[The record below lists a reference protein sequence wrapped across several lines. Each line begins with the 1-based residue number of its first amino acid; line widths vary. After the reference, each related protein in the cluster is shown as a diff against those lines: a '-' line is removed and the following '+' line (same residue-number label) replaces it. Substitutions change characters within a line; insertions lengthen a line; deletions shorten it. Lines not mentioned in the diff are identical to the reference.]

1 MSPKAEAFVER
12 WLSRLGLSHVLPAF
26 ALVIYLI
33 AWNRGIALLYGLF
46 VLLVAIYAVAWLAP
60 LWNLRGVGASRSHPA
75 TAVEGER
82 VTLGVELHK
91 AGWRR
96 AYMLAVHDRLPFAEP
111 LGDSMLAWV
120 PQLKGDTHLAV
131 EVSCVL
137 RGDHRLGP
145 LWLSSDYPLGLK
157 IQRFDIPDSESRL
170 LVYPRSFPIE
180 QLPLLDSSKVPMAGA
195 RAATLA
201 GGSDTFFGVRE
212 YRHGDSPRHIHWPAS
227 ARRGELVVKE
237 LELINCT
244 DVLIVLDLSRE
255 SVYGQG
261 LHSTL
266 EYAVKIA
273 ASIAECALAEGHGVK
288 LFGVGEQPWET
299 RLGHGKGHYRALL
312 ELLARV
318 RADGDTAYPDVLSQA
333 LARMPQA
340 GVVVVF
346 ENDVASALQRLDT
359 RLLHE
364 SRHET
369 LTIRFDTASFERGP
383 DGVVR
388 QWRGRGSGVYRVRCG
403 DDLEAVF
410 S

>member
-1 MSPKAEAFVER
+1 
-12 WLSRLGLSHVLPAF
+12 
-26 ALVIYLI
+26 
-33 AWNRGIALLYGLF
+33 
-46 VLLVAIYAVAWLAP
+46 
-60 LWNLRGVGASRSHPA
+60 
-75 TAVEGER
+75 
-82 VTLGVELHK
+82 
-91 AGWRR
+91 
-96 AYMLAVHDRLPFAEP
+96 
-111 LGDSMLAWV
+111 
-120 PQLKGDTHLAV
+120 
-131 EVSCVL
+131 
-137 RGDHRLGP
+137 
-145 LWLSSDYPLGLK
+145 
-157 IQRFDIPDSESRL
+157 
-170 LVYPRSFPIE
+170 
-180 QLPLLDSSKVPMAGA
+180 
-195 RAATLA
+195 
-201 GGSDTFFGVRE
+201 VRE

-273 ASIAECALAEGHGVK
+273 ASIAEYALAEGHGVK

-299 RLGHGKGHYRALL
+299 RLGHREGQYRAVL

-318 RADGDTAYPDVLSQA
+318 RGDGCTAYTDVLSRA

-364 SRHET
+364 SRHEA

-383 DGVVR
+383 DGVQTR
-388 QWRGRGSGVYRVRCG
+388 WRGTGSGVYRVRCG

-410 S
+410 A